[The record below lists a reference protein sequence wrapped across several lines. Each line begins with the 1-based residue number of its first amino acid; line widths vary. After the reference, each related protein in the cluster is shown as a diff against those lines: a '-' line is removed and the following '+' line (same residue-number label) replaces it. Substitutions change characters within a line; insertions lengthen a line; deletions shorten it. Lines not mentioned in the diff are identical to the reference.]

1 MKKIITLVWL
11 FLSAGIVFGQ
21 QTIVSILKARALT
34 EAGKPDQAISLLNGA
49 MNETNESRLYTCRA
63 EANILKRDYS
73 GAIADYNQANKITS
87 LSGEYGLSRIYA
99 LKGDAATSLYHLEL
113 SMRSN
118 FKKSEKEIL
127 LDPAFASIDNRQE
140 WRQFWKKEW
149 YSVSEKSIS
158 EIEYYI
164 SAGKIDQSK
173 DVLSEF
179 KKNYNSNSD
188 LIYAESLINLAS
200 GNYSQVMKDV
210 PGLLASEPGNEKYLR
225 VLAKAQTGI
234 SDPAGAS
241 VTYSQLISSGVIDA
255 GLFLLRADCYQKT
268 GETDKALNDIGKY
281 LEIYPDNLTAL
292 RLAGKVEV
300 KSGDNLKALQY
311 FSENLK
317 LHPNDPECYMDRA
330 NSYFI
335 SKTWDM
341 AINDYGMSLD
351 LKPENSDAWLNK
363 GIALLNSGKTDDAC
377 HDFRIAFRMGN
388 KRVTDYISRNC
399 IK

>member
-1 MKKIITLVWL
+1 MIPT
-11 FLSAGIVFGQ
+11 FG
-21 QTIVSILKARALT
+21 A
-34 EAGKPDQAISLLNGA
+34 
-49 MNETNESRLYTCRA
+49 
-63 EANILKRDYS
+63 
-73 GAIADYNQANKITS
+73 
-87 LSGEYGLSRIYA
+87 
-99 LKGDAATSLYHLEL
+99 
-113 SMRSN
+113 
-118 FKKSEKEIL
+118 
-127 LDPAFASIDNRQE
+127 IDNRQE

-164 SAGKIDQSK
+164 SIGKVDQSK

-179 KKNYNSNSD
+179 KKNYD
-188 LIYAESLINLAS
+188 LNADILYAESLINLAS
-200 GNYSQVMKDV
+200 ANYSQVMKDV
-210 PGLLASEPGNEKYLR
+210 SGLIASDPGNEKYLR
-225 VLAKAQTGI
+225 VLAKAQTEA

-241 VTYSQLISSGVIDA
+241 TTYSQLIASGVLDA

-281 LEIYPDNLTAL
+281 LEIYPENSAAL

-335 SKTWDM
+335 SKSWDM

-388 KRVTDYISRNC
+388 KRVADYISRSC